1 MFSKLIS
8 PLKIPLLSQSNRQI
22 ITEATKK
29 IEYLEESGN
38 DFGSLTSTK
47 KIIKHLSRKSE
58 LTGILE
64 NNAES
69 GSIHARSLGDP
80 RVYTNMYIRAVTLYS
95 SSVSRITKDEPIP
108 RFIGL
113 FAYMLQGC
121 EQASSD
127 N

>member
-47 KIIKHLSRKSE
+47 KIIKHLSRKSD
-58 LTGILE
+58 
-64 NNAES
+64 S
-69 GSIHARSLGDP
+69 
-80 RVYTNMYIRAVTLYS
+80 
-95 SSVSRITKDEPIP
+95 
-108 RFIGL
+108 
-113 FAYMLQGC
+113 LQGY
-121 EQASSD
+121 
-127 N
+127 